1 MSKNSFMVNV
11 EKSGQVKAK
20 SSYQKRKTITK
31 GQALGLEKVYLG
43 VWLRSQDNFRL
54 VQFKWKI

>member
-43 VWLRSQDNFRL
+43 V
-54 VQFKWKI
+54 